1 MDGTE
6 EGLNQSSEATIATF
20 ANHVSPSTA
29 VGATLDISNG
39 QEVREAHII
48 QAASKMGKEPA

>member
-1 MDGTE
+1 MSHITPE
-6 EGLNQSSEATIATF
+6 PTTIIDDKG
-20 ANHVSPSTA
+20 NHVSPSTA
-29 VGATLDISNG
+29 VGAVLDISNG